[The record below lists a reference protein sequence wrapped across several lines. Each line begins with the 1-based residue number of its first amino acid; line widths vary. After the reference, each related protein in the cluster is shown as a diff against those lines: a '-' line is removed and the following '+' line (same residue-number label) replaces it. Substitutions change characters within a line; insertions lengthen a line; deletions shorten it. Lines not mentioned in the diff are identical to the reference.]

1 MNKYEINSYSFFL
14 KNFAYCLIGKIISKF
29 LILNTIKNNIEL
41 EF

>member
-1 MNKYEINSYSFFL
+1 MNKYEINSYSFL
-14 KNFAYCLIGKIISKF
+14 KNFPYCLIGKIISKF